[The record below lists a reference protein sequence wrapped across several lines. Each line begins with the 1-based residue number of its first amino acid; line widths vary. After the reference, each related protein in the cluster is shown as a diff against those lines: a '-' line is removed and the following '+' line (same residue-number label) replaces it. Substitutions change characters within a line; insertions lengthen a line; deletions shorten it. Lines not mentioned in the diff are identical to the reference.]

1 MSAAEEIARRIRRE
15 GPIPFETFME
25 HALYEP
31 DGGFFTSGGGAGRAG
46 RDFITSPEVG
56 SLYGACVAESLTRGW
71 REMGEPDPF
80 VVVEAGA
87 GNGRLA
93 ADVLRVQP
101 DFASALRY
109 VLVERSPRLRDE
121 QRARL
126 PLEPRDEALGPF
138 VERDDRAEPLPRR
151 GPIVASIPDLPAI
164 TFEGIV
170 FANELLDNLPFGI
183 AAFDGTR
190 WNEVRVT
197 VDGDCFVEVLVPL
210 VDDHALPDVGAGARV
225 PIPHALTAWFA
236 DLATVLRRGYV
247 LLVDYIVTMDELL
260 ARGDDWLRTYRGHG
274 SGNDPLSEPG
284 SSDITGDVVREQLL
298 RAAATAGFTLV
309 AEHTQADWLRGLGID
324 ALVDEG
330 RRAWEEGAARGDLAA
345 VAGRSRVNEAAA
357 LTDPAG
363 LGAHRVVL
371 LARSAQS
378 PGFDRM
384 TSFLSY

>member
-25 HALYEP
+25 LALYAA
-31 DGGFFTSGGGAGRAG
+31 DGGFFAAGGGAGRSG

-56 SLYGACVAESLTRGW
+56 SLYGTCVAESLTRGW

-80 VVVEAGA
+80 LVVEAGA

-93 ADVLRVQP
+93 ADVLRAQP
-101 DFASALRY
+101 DCAPALRY
-109 VLVERSPRLRDE
+109 VLVERSLQLREE

-126 PLEPRDEALGPF
+126 PLEPPDEALGPF

-164 TFEGIV
+164 TFEGVV

-183 AAFDGTR
+183 AEFDGTR

-197 VDGDCFVEVLVPL
+197 LDGDRFVEVLVPL
-210 VDDHALPDVGAGARV
+210 ADDHAFPHVAAGARV

-236 DLATVLRRGYV
+236 DLAAVLRRGYV
-247 LLVDYIVTMDELL
+247 LLVDYVVTIDELV
-260 ARGDDWLRTYRGHG
+260 ARGRDWLRTYRGQDRG
-274 SGNDPLSEPG
+274 GDPLSEPG

-298 RAAATAGFTLV
+298 RAATTAGFTLV

-324 ALVDEG
+324 ALVEEG
-330 RRAWEEGAARGDLAA
+330 RRAWEDGAARGDLAA

-357 LTDPAG
+357 LTDPTG

-371 LARSAQS
+371 LAR
-378 PGFDRM
+378 
-384 TSFLSY
+384 